1 MKSRFQNRLL
11 LFLENLKVKLRNFLY
26 EPFIIRT
33 FPKNK
38 LRGETMDYK
47 VLIAE
52 DDRDIVELLTLYLN
66 SDGFSV
72 FTAENGEDALE
83 IAKTQKISIALV
95 DIMMPKMNGY
105 DLIKN
110 IRTFSNMPIII
121 VSAKNMDNDKIL
133 GLNIGADAY
142 LTKPFNPLE
151 IVAYIKAVLR
161 RYYELGAQSVE
172 KEPEK
177 LTVGELELDLQKF
190 VLRKRGI
197 LVPLTSTELKIIAK
211 LMQSPERIFTKAQ
224 LYSCINGDFYESDDN
239 TMMVHISNIRSKVED
254 NPSEPKYIKTVRG
267 LGYKIEKV

>member
-1 MKSRFQNRLL
+1 
-11 LFLENLKVKLRNFLY
+11 
-26 EPFIIRT
+26 
-33 FPKNK
+33 
-38 LRGETMDYK
+38 MDYK

-133 GLNIGADAY
+133 GLNIGADA
-142 LTKPFNPLE
+142 
-151 IVAYIKAVLR
+151 
-161 RYYELGAQSVE
+161 
-172 KEPEK
+172 
-177 LTVGELELDLQKF
+177 
-190 VLRKRGI
+190 
-197 LVPLTSTELKIIAK
+197 
-211 LMQSPERIFTKAQ
+211 
-224 LYSCINGDFYESDDN
+224 
-239 TMMVHISNIRSKVED
+239 
-254 NPSEPKYIKTVRG
+254 
-267 LGYKIEKV
+267 